1 MVAEYFFPGP
11 NRGSQQ
17 SDTIYLLTRIH
28 PRLQTAAGLNS
39 HDNIS
44 SLISNSRNTLT
55 VGPVSKEMVNL
66 SSSSL
71 SHAYPQNCATWPNHV
86 NHVISSKKFRGCKQ
100 E

>member
-1 MVAEYFFPGP
+1 MVAE
-11 NRGSQQ
+11 RGSQQ

-39 HDNIS
+39 HDNVS

-66 SSSSL
+66 SSSL
-71 SHAYPQNCATWPNHV
+71 Y
-86 NHVISSKKFRGCKQ
+86 SSRLPSKLRNVAKSRESRDYTAKS
-100 E
+100 

>member
-39 HDNIS
+39 HDNVS

-71 SHAYPQNCATWPNHV
+71 S
-86 NHVISSKKFRGCKQ
+86 SSRLPSKLRNVAKSR
-100 E
+100 ESRD